1 MKKWLCLAL
10 ALGAALALGSVSRAQ
25 TAGLEAHGLFAFGF
39 DGTAKDRG
47 DDDIANAFGF
57 GGGMVFCLGE
67 YVKVDVGGD
76 WVKTKDED
84 LDNSK
89 ITLIPVTAAL
99 RVGGHLDMVYA
110 YVGGGAGY
118 SFNSFN
124 ATSAVK
130 SYFGSDVKL
139 KDAPIYFALAGAE
152 IGLSEQLVLRGE
164 FRYNWLN
171 PDLELTDYDY
181 KTNVNLDHM
190 QLRVGFGLYF

>member
-25 TAGLEAHGLFAFGF
+25 TAGLEAHGLYAFGF
-39 DGTAKDRG
+39 DGTAKDLG

-57 GGGMVFCLGE
+57 GGSFVFCLGE

-130 SYFGSDVKL
+130 SDFGSDVKL
-139 KDAPIYFALAGAE
+139 QDAPIYFALAGAE

-164 FRYNWLN
+164 FRYNWLQ
-171 PDLELTDYDY
+171 PELNAFGVKED
-181 KTNVNLDHM
+181 VNFDHM
-190 QLRVGFGLYF
+190 QVRAGLGFNF